1 MTNHLQKLAAA
12 GVQSALSIGISC
24 YLLEHGPTST
34 RELADYFERD
44 MKAVK
49 ESLLNLKR
57 HGWIIRTGYK
67 DHEKMST
74 NRRTGELM
82 KTTGRNGVYGAT
94 DKLMGLI
101 E

>member
-12 GVQSALSIGISC
+12 GVQSALSIGIRC

-44 MKAVK
+44 MKAMR
-49 ESLLNLKR
+49 ESLINLRR
-57 HGWIIRTGYK
+57 HGWIVRTAYK
-67 DHEKMST
+67 EHDGVSMNSK
-74 NRRTGELM
+74 TGELM

-94 DKLMGLI
+94 DKLRGLI